1 MANWC
6 LNATSSV
13 KFAVNAGWQS
23 GIDISDDVCQAP
35 DDDRHDDHCACY
47 GAAMA
52 AVRVG
57 ASDCLAIHNV
67 VSTSRGR
74 ASDRHPSNSHD
85 YHDRLSV
92 ILLTGLT

>member
-1 MANWC
+1 MLKKMRWR
-6 LNATSSV
+6 
-13 KFAVNAGWQS
+13 F
-23 GIDISDDVCQAP
+23 I
-35 DDDRHDDHCACY
+35 

-52 AVRVG
+52 AVHMG

-74 ASDRHPSNSHD
+74 ASDLHPSNNRD

>member
-1 MANWC
+1 MPDGNPA
-6 LNATSSV
+6 
-13 KFAVNAGWQS
+13 F
-23 GIDISDDVCQAP
+23 IFSDDVCPAP
-35 DDDRHDDHCACY
+35 DDDRHGGHYDDHGACY
-47 GAAMA
+47 DVA

>member
-1 MANWC
+1 MPDGNPA
-6 LNATSSV
+6 LI
-13 KFAVNAGWQS
+13 F
-23 GIDISDDVCQAP
+23 SDDVCQAP

-52 AVRVG
+52 AVHMG

-67 VSTSRGR
+67 VSTSRGL

-92 ILLTGLT
+92 ILLTGLA

>member
-1 MANWC
+1 MPDGNPA
-6 LNATSSV
+6 LI
-13 KFAVNAGWQS
+13 F
-23 GIDISDDVCQAP
+23 SDDVCQAP
-35 DDDRHDDHCACY
+35 NDDRHGGHYDDHGACY